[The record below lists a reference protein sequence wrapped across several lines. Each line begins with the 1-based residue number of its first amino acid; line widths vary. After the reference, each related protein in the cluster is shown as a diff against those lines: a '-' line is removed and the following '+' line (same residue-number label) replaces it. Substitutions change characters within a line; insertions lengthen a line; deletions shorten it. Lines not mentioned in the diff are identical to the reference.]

1 MRLKLLPCAPCDLER
16 VEEWI
21 NDEQKDGWRL
31 KRFGILLPFLAFF
44 VRDSAGGEYTIS
56 LEPPDDDGPE
66 RVCVLRNVGYVIK
79 GKPRGAFDGESR
91 RKASRRVG
99 RNFIAMVFPFVLLM
113 SFPDMQ
119 RGGTAGTVLLVGLA
133 ACFLAMIGA
142 GLYFLLIQD
151 PAKSPRARPRA
162 VHPGSDRRVD
172 VGGIA
177 HYQADTRNAVKTARL
192 WRHTEL
198 FRAPGR

>member
-1 MRLKLLPCAPCDLER
+1 MPCAPCDLER

-99 RNFIAMVFPFVLLM
+99 RNFIAMVFPYVLLM

-119 RGGTAGTVLLVGLA
+119 RGGTAGTVLLAGLA

-142 GLYFLLIQD
+142 GLYFLLIHD
-151 PAKSPRARPRA
+151 PAKSPRSRGLVLYILGAIALWIWVVLLIIRLI
-162 VHPGSDRRVD
+162 PGM
-172 VGGIA
+172 
-177 HYQADTRNAVKTARL
+177 
-192 WRHTEL
+192 
-198 FRAPGR
+198 P

>member
-99 RNFIAMVFPFVLLM
+99 RNFIAMVFPYVLLM

-119 RGGTAGTVLLVGLA
+119 RGGTAGTVLL
-133 ACFLAMIGA
+133 A
-142 GLYFLLIQD
+142 GLQ
-151 PAKSPRARPRA
+151 PAFWP
-162 VHPGSDRRVD
+162 
-172 VGGIA
+172 
-177 HYQADTRNAVKTARL
+177 
-192 WRHTEL
+192 
-198 FRAPGR
+198 